1 MAANGYRRYVQKSIF
16 RYMFSIILL
25 LFILVFAFLIINMI
39 WLTRVESQR
48 NNTKI
53 AKVLNQ
59 EIEKY
64 KEGLSA
70 FATDYNIIN
79 VCKQQSNE
87 QTVKANRM
95 LYDFSNSRE
104 IGGLFILVDLQGNI
118 VSSNLYKD
126 NQNIFLQSFL
136 SKSLIK
142 HMLNGPEK
150 IFIVPSGLNYSY
162 SQTGDLILSRTIMD
176 GGKVVGFLFFDLL
189 DEEIYQ
195 SVYKY
200 NLDDVILTDQ
210 YNNLIF
216 SIGRQS
222 ESFMGKYTVVNSQ
235 FEKKQSTTTN
245 INGKYYLII
254 RNPISYSEL
263 YLYTLVSIN
272 FQLSLF
278 RYAILFL
285 IVVGL
290 IMLIMLKPLAVLITN
305 KNLYAIDELRNAVI
319 NMGKGNMEY
328 SLRPHVFEEFQEL
341 HDTFRQM
348 VLQREEL
355 QKKNSE
361 LIERKRVMEI
371 KQLEEQIN
379 PHFVFNVLET
389 LRYQVLIDAKKASEM
404 IMSFAN
410 IMRYNIYYGDT
421 IVPLKTDIEYVKD
434 YLLLQKMRY
443 NRRLTYSIDI
453 PKELLDFKVPKLV
466 IQPIVENSLK
476 HGMKNVDSI
485 HVKITAFIE
494 DDCFKLIVQD
504 NGTGIES
511 EILDRLIED
520 LEKED
525 VSKEHIGMY
534 NSHRVVRLLYGQPY
548 GLKIESTYGKGTLV
562 TIILPINER
571 NDNV

>member
-1 MAANGYRRYVQKSIF
+1 MAANGYRSYVQKSIF

-25 LFILVFAFLIINMI
+25 LFLLVFAFLIINMI
-39 WLTRVESQR
+39 WLTRVEGQR

-53 AKVLNQ
+53 AEVLNK
-59 EIEKY
+59 EIVNY
-64 KEGLSA
+64 KEGLNA
-70 FATDYNIIN
+70 FVTDYHIIN

-87 QTVKANRM
+87 QTVNANRM
-95 LYDFSNSRE
+95 LYDFSNSSE

-142 HMLNGPEK
+142 HMLNAPEK

-162 SQTGDLILSRTIMD
+162 NQTGDLILSRTVMD

-195 SVYKY
+195 AVYKY

-222 ESFMGKYTVVNSQ
+222 ESFMGKYTIGSSQ
-235 FEKKQSTTTN
+235 FEKKQATTTN
-245 INGKYYLII
+245 NNGKYYLII
-254 RNPISYSEL
+254 RKPISYSEL

-355 QKKNSE
+355 QKRNSE

-389 LRYQVLIDAKKASEM
+389 LRYQVLINANKASEM

-453 PKELLDFKVPKLV
+453 PKELLDCEVPKLV

-534 NSHRVVRLLYGQPY
+534 NSHRVVRLLYGSPY

-562 TIILPINER
+562 TIILPINKG
-571 NDNV
+571 NGNA

>member
-1 MAANGYRRYVQKSIF
+1 MAANGYRSYVQKSIF

-25 LFILVFAFLIINMI
+25 LFLLVFAFLIINMI
-39 WLTRVESQR
+39 WLTRVEGQR

-53 AKVLNQ
+53 AEVLNK
-59 EIEKY
+59 EIVNY
-64 KEGLSA
+64 KEGLNA
-70 FATDYNIIN
+70 FVTDYHIIN

-87 QTVKANRM
+87 QTVNANRM

-142 HMLNGPEK
+142 HMLNAPEK

-162 SQTGDLILSRTIMD
+162 NQTGDLILSRTVMD

-195 SVYKY
+195 AVYKY

-222 ESFMGKYTVVNSQ
+222 ESFMGKYTIGSSQ
-235 FEKKQSTTTN
+235 FEKKQATTTN

-254 RNPISYSEL
+254 RKPISYSEL

-355 QKKNSE
+355 QKRNSE

-389 LRYQVLIDAKKASEM
+389 LRYQVLIDANKASEM

-453 PKELLDFKVPKLV
+453 PKELLDCEVPKLV

-534 NSHRVVRLLYGQPY
+534 NSHRVVRLLYGSPY

-562 TIILPINER
+562 TIILPTNKG
-571 NDNV
+571 NGNA